1 MSRKLLI
8 LFLPIVLGISA
19 GQELLTN
26 GDFEQE
32 LSVGWS
38 YADSGYGT
46 HQALRGTGYDP
57 DPDYEAWVYQYD
69 NPGWTRLSQ
78 TVNVPG
84 VALTLSFWAKF
95 SQSGGTSTC
104 WPAACF
110 QVCYHDANDNLLGET
125 RYFYST
131 YATWVPSPTLSLYRI
146 TNPDWNYYELN
157 IADEITQNLPGV
169 NPGDVAKVKVALWS
183 YTYSG

>member
-1 MSRKLLI
+1 MSRKLFVLI
-8 LFLPIVLGISA
+8 LTVAFSIGL

-26 GDFEQE
+26 GNFEQE
-32 LSVGWS
+32 LTVGWT

-46 HQALRGTGYDP
+46 HRVLRGTEYQP
-57 DPDYEAWVYQYD
+57 DPDYEADVYQYD

-78 TVNVPG
+78 MVDVPG
-84 VALTLSFWAKF
+84 IALTLSFWAKF
-95 SQSGGTSTC
+95 FQSGGTSTC
-104 WPAACF
+104 WPAACV
-110 QVCYHDANDNLLGET
+110 QVRYYDANTSLLGET

-169 NPGDVAKVKVALWS
+169 NPADVAKIEVALWS